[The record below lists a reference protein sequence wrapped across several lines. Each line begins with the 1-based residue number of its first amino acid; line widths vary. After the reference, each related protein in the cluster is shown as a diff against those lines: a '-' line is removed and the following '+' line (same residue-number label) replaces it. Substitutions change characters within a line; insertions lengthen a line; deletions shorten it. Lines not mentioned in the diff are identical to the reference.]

1 MNRRKERYSC
11 VLRSNGTL
19 FFACLML
26 LGSFS
31 LPRAF
36 GQATNTGTVSG
47 QVADPQGAAIAGA
60 EVRLI
65 DVSTTTSRVTTS
77 NDDGRYTFVNVNPGT
92 YTIQVSKPGFAMSR
106 LDRQKVDVGLV
117 LTIDVTLQIGTTST
131 TVEVQAQA
139 GADLQTSN
147 ASVGSTITGQ
157 SIELL
162 PNLGRDANAFVLL
175 QPGVSPMGNVAG
187 AVNDQNAYQ
196 LDGASNSDDMAG
208 NQTTYTPG
216 SGYIGASSTGGTPSG
231 VIPTPAESIEEFR
244 VGTTNNTADFN
255 GSAGGQIQM
264 VTKRGTNEI
273 HGSLYEYYL
282 GSNFGANFWKNNHT
296 PDKQLGLPYTPLP
309 SSHQNRFGMSLGGPV
324 LPNFFGGKWYLFGN
338 YEGRRFP
345 QNTTIEK
352 TVPSALLR
360 AGVIQI
366 PTSSGVLAYNVNPY
380 PVSVG
385 GVSYPACGGASY
397 CDPRGIGLNPIVNQ
411 IWSKFM
417 PQAND
422 FQAPSPA
429 DNLNTQGY
437 ISSISLPQ
445 NSDFGVVRLDHDF
458 GSKNHFMSSYRLY
471 DFTQAVTTQ
480 VDIGGVLAGD
490 TFGDSASHATRPQK
504 PWFWVAGLTTTITPN
519 MTNDVHVSYLRNYWQ
534 WFTAGGPPQLPG
546 LGGAVEIGG
555 ESNNALIPMNVD
567 SQDARQR
574 FWDGKDKTLRD
585 DVSWL
590 KGNHLLQYGGQY
602 QRNFDYHQR
611 NDNGAGIFA
620 ANVYQ
625 VSTSAGINYTGFIP
639 SSVPS
644 NQVSNW
650 DTYYSEILGLVS
662 QSQTLYSRTGS
673 SLSLQ
678 PLGTPLFD
686 QDIIPSYDLYFSDT
700 WHMRKDLTVTYGL
713 SWNLEMP
720 PYELNGK
727 QVELT
732 DASGHPI
739 TAEGYLSQVQ
749 HAALAGQPNAVPEV
763 SFTTI
768 KNVVGA
774 SQKYPYNPYYKS
786 FSPRVSAA
794 WNPNFSDGILGALF
808 GQNKTVIRGGY
819 GRIYGRLNGVD
830 LVLVPLL
837 GTGLAQAV
845 TCPSTQSNGT
855 CLSSG
860 TSTPANAFRIG
871 PDGLS
876 APLPAAAST
885 LPQPFVPGVGGNVPA
900 GDGSVLDPN
909 FKPNHS
915 DQFDFTIQR
924 ALSAKLLFEA
934 GYIGR
939 RIRDE
944 YQGIELNAVPTM
956 YTVNGESFAQA
967 FAATYT
973 SLCGL
978 SSAACGNVTAPANVP
993 VQPFFEGA
1001 LGGANS
1007 AYCQAF
1013 SSCTAAVASKLK
1025 SNVATTQVFSM
1036 WQSMAASPSW
1046 TLGRTLLNTNPN
1058 QLTNV
1063 FMETSLG
1070 YGNYNALFFSFTARD
1085 WHGLTATSNFTWSRS
1100 LGTGDVAQ
1108 ATSELSVPAPWD
1120 ISQAYGPQPFD
1131 FRFVYNLNM
1140 LYQIPFMSSQKGIA
1154 GRLLGGWSI
1163 APLFTAQSGAPLEV
1177 NIGTGSNTDCQSFG
1191 EVFCN
1196 GSASAYENAVTAAP
1210 LAYGNSPHFNV
1221 TGANGI
1227 ATSGNAS
1234 VGGSGVNLFANPVSA
1249 YGDFRRLVLGIDTS
1263 TNGYGVIR
1271 GFPSWDLDL
1280 AINKDFVI
1288 TERFRATFIAQF
1300 SNVLNHFQPANPTGS
1315 ALSIDSPANFGV
1327 VTAQATTGAN
1337 GIPAINP
1344 RQIEFGLRVH
1354 F

>member
-1 MNRRKERYSC
+1 MNASF
-11 VLRSNGTL
+11 RSSHDVAVRL
-19 FFACLML
+19 CKVWIVCLAL
-26 LGSFS
+26 AITFS
-31 LPRAF
+31 ANLAWA
-36 GQATNTGTVSG
+36 QATNTGTVSG
-47 QVADPQGAAIAGA
+47 QVTDQQGAAIAGA
-60 EVRLI
+60 QLKLI
-65 DVSTTTSRVTTS
+65 DVATNTPRVTNS
-77 NDDGRYTFVNVNPGT
+77 NQDGRYTFVNVAPGT
-92 YTIQVSKPGFAMSR
+92 YNIEVSKPGFAES
-106 LDRQKVDVGLV
+106 KVEQQQVQVGLE
-117 LTIDVTLQIGTTST
+117 LTINLSLHVGATST
-131 TVEVQAQA
+131 TIEVQAQA
-139 GADLQTSN
+139 GAELQTSN

-157 SIELL
+157 SITLL
-162 PNLGRDANAFVLL
+162 PNLGRDANSFVVL
-175 QPGVSPMGNVAG
+175 QPGVTPMGNVAG

-196 LDGASNSDDMAG
+196 LDGAPNSSDMDG
-208 NQTTYTPG
+208 NQATYTPA
-216 SGYIGASSTGGTPSG
+216 SGYIGASSTGGVPSG
-231 VIPTPAESIEEFR
+231 VLPTPAESIEEFR

-255 GSAGGQIQM
+255 GSAGGQVQM
-264 VTKRGTNEI
+264 VTKRGTNQI
-273 HGSLYEYYL
+273 HGALYEYYL

-296 PDKQLGLPYTPLP
+296 PDKALGLPYTPLP
-309 SSHQNRFGMSLGGPV
+309 SSHQNRFGMALGGPV
-324 LPNFFGGKWYLFGN
+324 LPDFLGGKWYLFGN

-345 QNTTIEK
+345 QATTIER

-360 AGVIQI
+360 AGIIQI
-366 PTSSGVLAYNVNPY
+366 QTSTGVVAYNVNPS
-380 PVSVG
+380 PVTVG
-385 GVSYPACGGASY
+385 GVTYPGCGGANY

-411 IWSKFM
+411 IWSKFE
-417 PQAND
+417 PSPND

-437 ISSISLPQ
+437 ISAISLPQ

-458 GSKNHFMSSYRLY
+458 GSKNHFTSSYRMY
-471 DFTQAVTTQ
+471 DFTQAVTSQ

-490 TFGDSASHATRPQK
+490 QAGTAVSHAIRPQK
-504 PWFWVAGLTTTITPN
+504 PWFWVAGLTTTISPT
-519 MTNDVHVSYLRNYWQ
+519 MTNDLHVSYLRNFWQ
-534 WFTAGGPPQLPG
+534 WYTAGGPPQLPG

-555 ESNNALIPMNVD
+555 ESANALIPMNVD

-585 DVSWL
+585 DISWL
-590 KGNHLLQYGGQY
+590 KGNHLFQFGGQY
-602 QRNFDYHQR
+602 ERNFDFHQR

-625 VSTSAGINYTGFIP
+625 VANGSGINYTAFIP

-644 NQVSNW
+644 TQVSTWN
-650 DTYYSEILGLVS
+650 TLYSEVLGLVS
-662 QSQTLYSRTGS
+662 QSQTLYSRAGS
-673 SLSLQ
+673 NLALQ

-686 QDIIPSYDLYFSDT
+686 QDIIPSYDVYFSDT
-700 WHMRKDLTVTYGL
+700 WHLRKNLTVTYGL

-720 PYELNGK
+720 PYEVNGK

-732 DASGHPI
+732 DLTGHQV
-739 TAEGYLSQVQ
+739 TAEGYLAQVQ
-749 HAALAGQPNAVPEV
+749 AAALAGQPNAVPEV

-774 SQKYPYNPYYKS
+774 SNKYPYNPFYKS

-794 WNPNFSDGILGALF
+794 WNPNFTDGILGALF

-845 TCPSTQSNGT
+845 SCPSTQSNGT
-855 CLSSG
+855 CLSTG
-860 TSTPANAFRIG
+860 TATPANAFRIG
-871 PDGLS
+871 TDGLS
-876 APLPAAAST
+876 APLPAAAPT
-885 LPQPFVPGVGGNVPA
+885 IPQPFVPGVGGNVA
-900 GDGSVLDPN
+900 SGDGSVLDPT

-924 ALSAKLLFEA
+924 ALSQKLLFEV

-956 YTVNGESFAQA
+956 YTVNGQQFSNA
-967 FAATYT
+967 FANTY
-973 SLCGL
+973 LAV
-978 SSAACGNVTAPANVP
+978 SAGSTPA

-1001 LGGANS
+1001 LGGAGS
-1007 AYCQAF
+1007 AYCTGF
-1013 SSCTAAVASKLK
+1013 GSCTAAVASKLK
-1025 SNVATTQVFSM
+1025 SNILSTQVFNM
-1036 WQSMAASPSW
+1036 WQTMATSSSW

-1058 QLTNV
+1058 QLSNV

-1070 YGNYNALFFSFTARD
+1070 YSNYNALFFSLTARD
-1085 WHGLTATSNFTWSRS
+1085 WHGLTATSNFTWSRA
-1100 LGTGDVAQ
+1100 LGTGDVVQ
-1108 ATSELSVPAPWD
+1108 ATSELSVPNPWN

-1140 LYQIPFMSSQKGIA
+1140 LYQIPFMRTQKGIV
-1154 GRLLGGWSI
+1154 GRLLGGWSV

-1177 NIGTGSNTDCQSFG
+1177 NIGTGNSSDCQSFG

-1196 GSASAYENAVTAAP
+1196 GSASTYENAVTITP
-1210 LAYGNSPHFNV
+1210 YAYGNSAHTNI
-1221 TGANGI
+1221 TGTGGVAS
-1227 ATSGNAS
+1227 TGNPSA
-1234 VGGSGVNLFANPVSA
+1234 GGSGINMFANPAAA
-1249 YGDFRRLVLGIDTS
+1249 YADFRRLILGYDTNANGTGVL
-1263 TNGYGVIR
+1263 R
-1271 GFPSWDLDL
+1271 GFPSWNLDL
-1280 AINKDFVI
+1280 AVNKDFAI

-1300 SNVLNHFQPANPTGS
+1300 SNVLNHFQPANPS
-1315 ALSIDSPANFGV
+1315 MNIDSPQTWGV
-1327 VTAQATTGAN
+1327 VTAQATTGGA

-1344 RQIEFGLRVH
+1344 RQIEFGLRIH